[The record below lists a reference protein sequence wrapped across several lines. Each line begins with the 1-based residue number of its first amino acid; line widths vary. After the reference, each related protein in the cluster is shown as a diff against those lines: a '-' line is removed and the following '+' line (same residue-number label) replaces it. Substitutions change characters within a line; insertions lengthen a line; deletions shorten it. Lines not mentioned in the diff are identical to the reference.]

1 MDVGIVWNVFASIL
15 VLGTLIFV
23 HELGHFLVA
32 KWSGVGVLKFSIGFG
47 PRLFGFRWGETFYQ
61 VSLIP
66 LGGFVRMVGDM
77 SDVITG
83 DTTDTRTT
91 GEGGEASESLLFDK
105 ENWFVEKSLSVRS
118 AIVAAGPIANFITA
132 IVLWTIAFSFYGY
145 LSLDDSAEIGTLS
158 AGSPADK
165 AGLKIGDKV
174 LYVGQT
180 PIHKWQDLPTIV
192 NASGGDPLRL
202 QVERQGTLLELEL
215 IAKRQELDSLDGKV
229 VRYMIGIGQKMN
241 RNSASPGYAVLLGLE
256 KTWDV
261 IYFTIDGMVGMI
273 VGRISADNLAGPLFI
288 FSAAGDQAQ
297 KGAESLLHFMALLS
311 VSLGVLNLLPIP
323 VLDGGHLLVFFL
335 EAIFGPIS
343 LRKKEVAQNIG
354 AALLLCLMLYA
365 VRNDLMRDT
374 RTEDSA
380 GDDGLEWSDRGGSN
394 ADAPN

>member
-1 MDVGIVWNVFASIL
+1 
-15 VLGTLIFV
+15 
-23 HELGHFLVA
+23 
-32 KWSGVGVLKFSIGFG
+32 
-47 PRLFGFRWGETFYQ
+47 
-61 VSLIP
+61 
-66 LGGFVRMVGDM
+66 
-77 SDVITG
+77 
-83 DTTDTRTT
+83 
-91 GEGGEASESLLFDK
+91 
-105 ENWFVEKSLSVRS
+105 
-118 AIVAAGPIANFITA
+118 
-132 IVLWTIAFSFYGY
+132 
-145 LSLDDSAEIGTLS
+145 
-158 AGSPADK
+158 
-165 AGLKIGDKV
+165 
-174 LYVGQT
+174 
-180 PIHKWQDLPTIV
+180 
-192 NASGGDPLRL
+192 
-202 QVERQGTLLELEL
+202 
-215 IAKRQELDSLDGKV
+215 
-229 VRYMIGIGQKMN
+229 MIGIGQKMN